1 MTTLTFVLVL
11 LTGILFFAS
20 IIGIY
25 ITNVT
30 AKPGGIPHWVL
41 GLGLATLLVGA
52 TAMISAVV

>member
-1 MTTLTFVLVL
+1 MSALTFVLVL
-11 LTGILFFAS
+11 LAGILFFAS

-30 AKPGGIPHWVL
+30 AKQGGVPRWVL

-52 TAMISAVV
+52 AALISAVV

>member
-1 MTTLTFVLVL
+1 MSALTFVLVL
-11 LTGILFFAS
+11 LAGILFFAS

-30 AKPGGIPHWVL
+30 AKQGGIPRWVL

-52 TAMISAVV
+52 AALISAVV

>member
-11 LTGILFFAS
+11 LAGILFFAS

-30 AKPGGIPHWVL
+30 AKPRGIPHWVL
-41 GLGLATLLVGA
+41 GLAWPRCWWGPRR
-52 TAMISAVV
+52 

>member
-30 AKPGGIPHWVL
+30 AKQGGIPRWVL

-52 TAMISAVV
+52 AALISAVV